1 MVEEPNIDRETI
13 NWSRTQDDLGP
24 INDRE
29 TDPGTEHRPTKY
41 GQWFNICK
49 IAKSINVT
57 QNKYNFTATDG
68 LMIISDQSSVLGTL
82 SYKHHQIKCP
92 Q

>member
-1 MVEEPNIDRETI
+1 MYLTKMKQ
-13 NWSRTQDDLGP
+13 WSRTQDDRG

-49 IAKSINVT
+49 IAQSNLRHKTNPASLP
-57 QNKYNFTATDG
+57 
-68 LMIISDQSSVLGTL
+68 LMN
-82 SYKHHQIKCP
+82 
-92 Q
+92 